1 MTLNPMQLVR
11 NYYAQAQDVLT
22 DSTKDRLVNVYR
34 QSGTTGSHITGSPTR
49 EQQVQQGQN
58 DFLDIRDFS
67 TRKNAVETDLDIHI
81 RQQQQLRNR

>member
-11 NYYAQAQDVLT
+11 NYYSQAQDVLS

-34 QSGTTGSHITGSPTR
+34 QGGDTGRHISGSQSR
-49 EQQVQQGQN
+49 EEQVQQGQN
-58 DFLDIRDFS
+58 DFLDIRDFN

-81 RQQQQLRNR
+81 RQQQQLRGR